1 MVRLFFGAMPCI
13 AVLLLLFVCP
23 LDGLYHPSANA
34 RGQEPARRGGWRWGA
49 AGQGGEGAAREDWDE
64 EKQVFRVLEEKIIRK
79 VSMKRWLEERHKFY
93 PTLSGVERLKVEEG
107 EEMRDKIFKLEG
119 WRLSQKMALFA
130 RPQRTRWEQV

>member
-1 MVRLFFGAMPCI
+1 MVRLFFGAMPCT

-23 LDGLYHPSANA
+23 LDGLYHPSANL
-34 RGQEPARRGGWRWGA
+34 PVRRRPTWGA

-107 EEMRDKIFKLEG
+107 EEMRDKFFKLEG

>member
-34 RGQEPARRGGWRWGA
+34 RGQEPARRGGGRWGA
-49 AGQGGEGAAREDWDE
+49 AGQGGEGDDWE
-64 EKQVFRVLEEKIIRK
+64 KEKQKARVLEETIVRK

-93 PTLSGVERLKVEEG
+93 PTQPGVERLKVEEG
-107 EEMRDKIFKLEG
+107 EEMRDKICVEG